1 MDLIF
6 RLIKTGAHPVKP
18 AILSLLLAASLHA
31 QIASLSTT
39 DDGSVLYFTTPF
51 TQRGTAQPAHG
62 KSFRIDAQ
70 GLALEEA
77 RILDIVEAP
86 FNMISNYYNISG
98 IDVSGDGR
106 ITATAASRLCAENF
120 CGSTV
125 NTMTTVRGRGE
136 PKDYFGPARISQ
148 NGRYLAAT
156 ITGIPRPTGARR
168 SEWDLE
174 TGESWPLPYNSFA
187 PSGRMIT
194 NDGTVLLKYDDD
206 LQLFQRGALQ
216 RVTFHSE
223 TIEGAAID
231 AEGRS
236 IVFTSRW
243 PAPYNQYS
251 RLRRLDLTSG
261 ELITVIEGPADFS
274 QPAVSND
281 GSILLTVSNSQIFIL
296 NADGTGLRQLTSET
310 DGIQTAILSG
320 NGRVAYALTF
330 GGRLLRIEVEESKTT
345 EILGRTAHVETEF
358 LHSAIGSAMVI
369 KGTALDE
376 PDLQVTIGGLPAP
389 IVQAKPGEL
398 LVQVPWECAADPET
412 QVSLQTKAE
421 YPLIEPLQFQAYV
434 NALYPDIYGGPRH
447 ANTQQ
452 PVTLDDPAQPG
463 EEISFYAL
471 GLGPV
476 KAPVETGK
484 PQPAT
489 PAPTLQYELTCTW
502 NSADPASRLERPAAG
517 LVPDQFGLYR
527 VNLLMPARLP
537 STPNHQQPVVC
548 ESEANPSS
556 FWLRFD
562 LALKP

>member
-1 MDLIF
+1 M
-6 RLIKTGAHPVKP
+6 KP
-18 AILSLLLAASLHA
+18 AILALLLAASLQA

-51 TQRGTAQPAHG
+51 TQPGAAQPAHG

-70 GLALEEA
+70 GLALQEA
-77 RILDIVEAP
+77 RILEIVEAP
-86 FNMISNYYNISG
+86 VNVISNFYNISG

-106 ITATAASRLCAENF
+106 ITATAASRLCQENF
-120 CGSTV
+120 CGSMV

-136 PKDYFGPARISQ
+136 PVDYSGPARLSP

-168 SEWDLE
+168 SQWDLE

-206 LQLFQRGALQ
+206 LQLFHRGALQ

-223 TIEGAAID
+223 SIEGAAID

-236 IVFTSRW
+236 LIFTSRW
-243 PAPYNQYS
+243 PAPYNQYA
-251 RLRRLDLTSG
+251 RVRRLDLATG
-261 ELITVIEGPADFS
+261 ELTTLLEGAADFT
-274 QPAVSND
+274 QPAISND
-281 GSILLTVSNSQIFIL
+281 GSLALTVSGGQVFVL
-296 NADGTGLRQLTSET
+296 NTDGTGLRQLTSEN

-330 GGRLLRIEVEESKTT
+330 GGRLLRIDVEEPKVTQ
-345 EILGRTAHVETEF
+345 ILGRTAHVETES
-358 LHSAIGSAMVI
+358 LHGAIGSAMLI

-376 PDLQVTIGGLPAP
+376 PDLQVTIGGRPAP

-412 QVSLQTKAE
+412 QVALQTKAE
-421 YPLIEPLQFQAYV
+421 YPLVEPMQFQAYV
-434 NALYPDIYGGPRH
+434 SALYPDIYGVPKH

-463 EEISFYAL
+463 ETIYIQAL
-471 GLGPV
+471 GLGSV
-476 KAPVETGK
+476 MAPVETGK

-489 PAPTLQYELTCTW
+489 PVPTLQKEFICRW
-502 NSADPASRLERPAAG
+502 SSGDPSFRFEMPYAG
-517 LVPDQFGLYR
+517 LVPGQFGLYQ
-527 VNLLMPARLP
+527 VNLVLPARLP
-537 STPNHQQPVVC
+537 S
-548 ESEANPSS
+548 NPSHTEAAICS
-556 FWLRFD
+556 FEQEPNPPGFKVE
-562 LALKP
+562 LALQP

>member
-1 MDLIF
+1 M
-6 RLIKTGAHPVKP
+6 KP
-18 AILSLLLAASLHA
+18 AILILLLSASLQA

-51 TQRGTAQPAHG
+51 IQRGTAQPAHG

-70 GLALEEA
+70 GLALQEA
-77 RILDIVEAP
+77 RTIEFVVVP
-86 FNMISNYYNISG
+86 PNMVTNYYNISG

-106 ITATAASRLCAENF
+106 VTATAAARVCRETYCA
-120 CGSTV
+120 STV
-125 NTMTTVRGRGE
+125 NTVTTLRGRGE
-136 PKDYFGPARISQ
+136 PKDYFGPARLSQ

-174 TGESWPLPYNSFA
+174 TGESWLLPYNSFA

-194 NDGTVLLKYDDD
+194 NDGTVLLRYDDD
-206 LQLFQRGALQ
+206 LQLFQLGTLQ
-216 RVTFHSE
+216 RVTFRTE

-236 IVFTSRW
+236 IIFTSRW

-251 RLRRLDLTSG
+251 RLRRLDLTTG
-261 ELITVIEGPADFS
+261 ELITILEGPADFS

-281 GSILLTVSNSQIFIL
+281 GSLVLTVSANQVFLL
-296 NADGTGLRQLTSET
+296 NADGTGLRQLTSEA
-310 DGIQTAILSG
+310 DGIQTAILAG

-330 GGRLLRIEVEESKTT
+330 GGRLLRIDVEGSRIT
-345 EILGRTAHVETEF
+345 ELLGRTAHVETAS
-358 LHSAIGSAMVI
+358 LHGATGSAMVI
-369 KGTALDE
+369 RGTALDE

-398 LVQVPWECAADPET
+398 LVQVPWECAPDPEAP
-412 QVSLQTKAE
+412 VMLQTQAE
-421 YPLIEPLQFQAYV
+421 YPLVEALQFHVYL
-434 NALYPDIYGGPRH
+434 NTLYPDIYGMPMH
-447 ANTQQ
+447 AKTQQ

-463 EEISFYAL
+463 ESIFFYAL

-484 PQPAT
+484 PQPST
-489 PAPTLQYELTCTW
+489 PAPTLQNDLVCTW
-502 NSADPASRLERPAAG
+502 NTSDPSARLERPYAG
-517 LVPDQFGLYR
+517 LLPGQFGLYQ

-537 STPNHQQPVVC
+537 STPDHQVGVVC
-548 ESEANPSS
+548 ESQADPSR

-562 LALKP
+562 LPLKP

>member
-1 MDLIF
+1 MARPF
-6 RLIKTGAHPVKP
+6 CPSRTGAHPVKL
-18 AILSLLLAASLHA
+18 AILSLLLAASLQA

-70 GLALEEA
+70 GLALQEA
-77 RILDIVEAP
+77 RIMDIVEAP

-98 IDVSGDGR
+98 IDVSGDGQ

-120 CGSTV
+120 CGSVV
-125 NTMTTVRGRGE
+125 NIMTTVRGRGE
-136 PKDYFGPARISQ
+136 PKDYFGPSRLSQ

-194 NDGTVLLKYDDD
+194 NDGTVLLRYDDD
-206 LQLFQRGALQ
+206 LQLFRRGALQ
-216 RVTFHSE
+216 RVTFHTE
-223 TIEGAAID
+223 TLEGAAID

-236 IVFTSRW
+236 VVFTSRW

-251 RLRRLDLTSG
+251 RLRRLDLTTG
-261 ELITVIEGPADFS
+261 ELITILEGPADFG

-281 GSILLTVSNSQIFIL
+281 GSLVLTVSANQVFFL

-310 DGIQTAILSG
+310 DGIQTAILAG

-330 GGRLLRIEVEESKTT
+330 GGRLLRIDIEEPKVT
-345 EILGRTAHVETEF
+345 EILGRTAHVERKS
-358 LHSAIGSAMVI
+358 LHGATGSAMVI
-369 KGTALDE
+369 RGTALDE

-398 LVQVPWECAADPET
+398 LVQVPWECVADPET
-412 QVSLQTKAE
+412 RVSLQTKAE
-421 YPLIEPLQFQAYV
+421 YPLVEPLQFPVYV
-434 NALYPDIYGGPRH
+434 NDLYPDIYGVPMH
-447 ANTQQ
+447 TKTQQ
-452 PVTLDDPAQPG
+452 PVTLDDPAQP
-463 EEISFYAL
+463 EEQIYFYAL

-489 PAPTLQYELTCTW
+489 PAPTLQNELTCTW
-502 NSADPASRLERPAAG
+502 NASDPSARLEMPYAG
-517 LVPDQFGLYR
+517 LVPGHFGLYQ

-537 STPNHQQPVVC
+537 STPDHPEHVVC
-548 ESEANPSS
+548 ESQANPSR
-556 FWLRFD
+556 FWLHFD

>member
-1 MDLIF
+1 MKL
-6 RLIKTGAHPVKP
+6 
-18 AILSLLLAASLHA
+18 AILALLLAASLQA

-39 DDGSVLYFTTPF
+39 DDGSILYFTTPSI
-51 TQRGTAQPAHG
+51 QEGAAQPAHG

-70 GLALEEA
+70 GLALQEA
-77 RILDIVEAP
+77 RTLEMVEAP
-86 FNMISNYYNISG
+86 VNRISNYYNISG

-106 ITATAASRLCAENF
+106 ISAIAASRLCRENI
-120 CGSTV
+120 CGSMV
-125 NTMTTVRGRGE
+125 NTVTTVRGRGE
-136 PKDYFGPARISQ
+136 PLDYAGPARLSQ

-216 RVTFHSE
+216 RVTFQSE

-236 IVFTSRW
+236 IIFTSRW

-251 RLRRLDLTSG
+251 RVRRLDLTSG
-261 ELITVIEGPADFS
+261 ELVTVLEGPADFS

-281 GSILLTVSNSQIFIL
+281 ASLILTVSGSQVFVL
-296 NADGTGLRQLTSET
+296 NADGTGVRQLTSET

-330 GGRLLRIEVEESKTT
+330 GGRLLRMEVEEPKVT
-345 EILGRTAHVETEF
+345 EILGRTAHVETES
-358 LHSAIGSAMVI
+358 LHGAIGSAMLI

-376 PDLQVTIGGLPAP
+376 PDLQVTIGGRPAP
-389 IVQAKPGEL
+389 ILQAKPGEL
-398 LVQVPWECAADPET
+398 LVQVPWECAAAPET
-412 QVSLQTKAE
+412 QVVLQTQAE
-421 YPLIEPLQFQAYV
+421 YPLVEPQQFQAAV
-434 NALYPDIYGGPRH
+434 NTLYPDIYDVPRH
-447 ANTQQ
+447 ADTQQ
-452 PVTLDDPAQPG
+452 PVTLDNPALPG
-463 EEISFYAL
+463 ESLYFYAL

-476 KAPVETGK
+476 AAPVETGK

-489 PAPTLQYELTCTW
+489 PEPTLQNNLLCSW
-502 NSADPASRLERPAAG
+502 NTSDPSSRLEMPYAG
-517 LVPDQFGLYR
+517 LVPGQFGLYQ
-527 VNLLMPARLP
+527 VNLVMPARLP
-537 STPNHQQPVVC
+537 STPDHLQRVVC
-548 ESEANPSS
+548 EFKTDPNPQL
-556 FWLRFD
+556 LRFD
-562 LALKP
+562 LALQP